1 MSEIEIFARADQVLA
16 DVVGRIPAE
25 ALDEPLPADF
35 PTHGDRP
42 YTFREMLGYQAYD
55 EAWIPDMV
63 AGRTLDEVG
72 QNAYGAPIDND
83 LRADEPSRRFEV
95 DFLWNTAM
103 VSGSCASHLGEAS
116 NDVR

>member
-42 YTFREMLGYQAYD
+42 
-55 EAWIPDMV
+55 
-63 AGRTLDEVG
+63 
-72 QNAYGAPIDND
+72 
-83 LRADEPSRRFEV
+83 
-95 DFLWNTAM
+95 
-103 VSGSCASHLGEAS
+103 
-116 NDVR
+116 